1 MGRRY
6 TIPVP
11 SGAAATALA
20 FALRQI
26 GKPYQWG
33 ATAPDAYAAAGI
45 HFAPSPSAG
54 AKTGP
59 TVPPHPDPARG
70 PACQTGED
78 VQIDPLDLAGAVVA
92 THPADL
98 PHHA

>member
-1 MGRRY
+1 MGARY

-33 ATAPDAYAAAGI
+33 ATAPDA
-45 HFAPSPSAG
+45 
-54 AKTGP
+54 
-59 TVPPHPDPARG
+59 
-70 PACQTGED
+70 
-78 VQIDPLDLAGAVVA
+78 
-92 THPADL
+92 
-98 PHHA
+98 

>member
-33 ATAPDAYAAAGI
+33 ATSPDAYAAAGI

-59 TVPPHPDPARG
+59 TVPLTEIQPGDLLARQARTSRST
-70 PACQTGED
+70 PST
-78 VQIDPLDLAGAVVA
+78 
-92 THPADL
+92 
-98 PHHA
+98 